1 MKHGKN
7 NKLKQ
12 TKHKR
17 QLKNNKCSKTKYK
30 RQKGRKGQIQYGG
43 KKYES
48 GTYPGLEE
56 IKSVIKNNY
65 ETKDVTEELQKIY
78 NHLSNINNIN
88 YKIGDVIPE
97 SLPEQHLIKLKNKMF
112 SFGTIECD
120 DETYLQLASLN
131 LEKIIRYV
139 LHWNPFL
146 NYPQNYE
153 KYVPH
158 EVYGHVAKARA
169 EDMRGADKEP
179 LYLREFFDNRWWNSQ
194 NWWAKVVQ
202 LQG

>member
-1 MKHGKN
+1 MFLHF
-7 NKLKQ
+7 
-12 TKHKR
+12 
-17 QLKNNKCSKTKYK
+17 
-30 RQKGRKGQIQYGG
+30 
-43 KKYES
+43 
-48 GTYPGLEE
+48 LEE
-56 IKSVIKNNY
+56 KNSFF
-65 ETKDVTEELQKIY
+65 EF
-78 NHLSNINNIN
+78 
-88 YKIGDVIPE
+88 GD
-97 SLPEQHLIKLKNKMF
+97 
-112 SFGTIECD
+112 IEYD
-120 DETYLQLASLN
+120 DETYLKLASLN

-194 NWWAKVVQ
+194 NWWAIVVQ